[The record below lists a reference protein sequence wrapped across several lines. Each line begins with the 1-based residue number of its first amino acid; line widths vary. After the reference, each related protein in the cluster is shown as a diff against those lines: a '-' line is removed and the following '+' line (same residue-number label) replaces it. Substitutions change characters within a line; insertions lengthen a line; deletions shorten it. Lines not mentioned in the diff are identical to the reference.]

1 MQNVKK
7 DINEQKA
14 MILNGALD
22 EMKPTA
28 VAATTPT
35 SSKSKKR
42 GFDEVAGAAS
52 AVVEKKS
59 TDHVAKSCV
68 YHLAWAVF
76 KHLTDRVPYSAS
88 AIEPDVFC
96 IFQPNPCTANSCRV
110 ATNIIAALYPL
121 NFSKFLLKTYRPL
134 SDDER
139 KKLVTIQNFD
149 FKNLLQKFCD
159 DINKTTEN
167 KINADKLH
175 PLHFMDF
182 LLWDSDDSESALLSD
197 VASGFAEC
205 YLIDF
210 QFPQKHVIFPYFLKL
225 FRVNGRDIE
234 IDMEWLENIS
244 NSKIT
249 SFDSEDEDDE
259 GEILI
264 TKKLKKCDI
273 KIEDIENK
281 MDQLSLNITKSLE
294 QKQRL
299 QQRTQEKSGS
309 SGTTIATAVPV
320 APTTPNKEQTSSH
333 TITTVATISPSGA
346 TSVTSTTVT
355 EGNGKPTTTTK
366 CNIIEKEIK
375 KPLVEAFKLAASN
388 K

>member
-1 MQNVKK
+1 
-7 DINEQKA
+7 
-14 MILNGALD
+14 
-22 EMKPTA
+22 
-28 VAATTPT
+28 
-35 SSKSKKR
+35 
-42 GFDEVAGAAS
+42 
-52 AVVEKKS
+52 
-59 TDHVAKSCV
+59 
-68 YHLAWAVF
+68 
-76 KHLTDRVPYSAS
+76 VPYGAS
-88 AIEPDVFC
+88 TIEPDVFC
-96 IFQPNPCTANSCRV
+96 IFQPTPCTANSCRV

-225 FRVNGRDIE
+225 FRVNGKDIE

-249 SFDSEDEDDE
+249 SFDSDDDDDDN
-259 GEILI
+259 EILI

-294 QKQRL
+294 QQQQQKQKL
-299 QQRTQEKSGS
+299 QQRQQQQQQLINNLNVVSTNSPTPS
-309 SGTTIATAVPV
+309 STAVERKELNSSPVAAITSVLLSTTITTIAEVDTVPEASASVSTVVAVP
-320 APTTPNKEQTSSH
+320 TTTKTPPS
-333 TITTVATISPSGA
+333 SPS
-346 TSVTSTTVT
+346 S
-355 EGNGKPTTTTK
+355 ENNKPTTTAK
-366 CNIIEKEIK
+366 CNIIEKQIK